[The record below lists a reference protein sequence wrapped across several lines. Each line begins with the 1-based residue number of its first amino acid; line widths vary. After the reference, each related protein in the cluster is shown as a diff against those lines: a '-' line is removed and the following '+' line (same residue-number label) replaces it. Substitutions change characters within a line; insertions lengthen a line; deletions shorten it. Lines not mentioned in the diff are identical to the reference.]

1 MSPDSTD
8 NKASLDTS
16 AAPHLCD
23 DITVMTAGQGGDGSV
38 TVITLLSWAL
48 SQRGM
53 HLFGANEIASRI
65 KGGHAAAA
73 IRGSKR
79 YRGCLSDKVDILVAF
94 DSEAVEKIGSLLAD
108 DCVVIY
114 DTSRGPLPTDSIP
127 KTARVIEVPFSRF
140 AVRELRRDL
149 FKNCLGFGVLAR
161 VVGLSDEE
169 AHASIQHRFKRLSD
183 ENRKPNIHALEL
195 GFEFAAGHGILT
207 KEEAKTDHGLYTLP
221 HLERQDRIMIT
232 GNEATAFGFLAA
244 GGRFFAGYPIT
255 PATDIMDW
263 LKKKF
268 PAFGGV
274 AIQGEDEL
282 AAINMAIGASLTG
295 ARAMTA
301 SSGPGIALMQEAV
314 GHCGSAEIPLVI
326 VNCQRSGPSTGM
338 PTKLAQNDL
347 GMMTQG
353 GNGDFP
359 HIVITPG
366 TPQECFDFSVLATNL
381 AQAAQCPVYI
391 ALDGMCQ
398 FTYTTKTFDLSD
410 VKIDNGKRLT
420 DEQLAKISEYKR
432 YEITDDGVSP
442 MSVPGQKDGMSLVTG
457 NERNPWGL
465 VSTEPAN
472 RVAMVDK
479 RARKIDSIKHQ
490 LPTGHTWG
498 DESAEVGVIC
508 MGMIGDVL
516 TEAVDRLAEQG
527 VAIRCHRPR
536 TLWPILDD
544 TVDFV
549 SACKRVYV
557 VECNHSGQLDRLIKG
572 AGAQADKMESI
583 LQYDGL
589 PMRPGYLVDIL
600 VEKEKAL

>member
-1 MSPDSTD
+1 MNKQSTD
-8 NKASLDTS
+8 IKSVAKAGNGPRVL
-16 AAPHLCD
+16 D
-23 DITVMTAGQGGDGSV
+23 DITLMTAGQGGDGSV
-38 TVITLLSWAL
+38 TVITLVSWAL
-48 SQRGM
+48 AQRGM

-73 IRGSKR
+73 LRSSR
-79 YRGCLSDKVDILVAF
+79 VHRGCLGDKVDILVAF
-94 DSEAVEKIGSLLAD
+94 DSEAVEKIGPLMAEDS
-108 DCVVIY
+108 VVIY
-114 DTSRGPLPTDSIP
+114 DTSRRPIPSDCLPE
-127 KTARVIEVPFSRF
+127 TARLIEVPFSRF
-140 AVRELRRDL
+140 SVRELRRDL

-161 VVGLSDEE
+161 VLGLSDEE

-195 GFEFAAGHGILT
+195 GFEFASGHGILT
-207 KEEAKTDHGLYTLP
+207 KQETANHGLYELP
-221 HLERQDRIMIT
+221 QLEREDRIMIT

-268 PAFGGV
+268 PAVGGIT
-274 AIQGEDEL
+274 IQGEDEL
-282 AAINMAIGASLTG
+282 AAINIAIGASLTG
-295 ARAMTA
+295 AKAMTA

-326 VNCQRSGPSTGM
+326 VDCQRSGPSTGM

-347 GMMTQG
+347 GMLTQG

-359 HIVITPG
+359 SVVITPG
-366 TPQECFDFSVLATNL
+366 TSQECFDFGVLATNL
-381 AQAAQCPVYI
+381 AQAAQCPIYI

-398 FTYTTKTFDLSD
+398 FTYTTKAFDLSN
-410 VKIDNGKRLT
+410 VEIDNGKRLT
-420 DEQLAKISEYKR
+420 DKELAKITEYKR
-432 YEITDDGVSP
+432 YAITDDGVSP
-442 MSVPGQKDGMSLVTG
+442 MAVPGQVGGMGLVTG
-457 NERNPWGL
+457 NERNEWGL

-479 RARKIDSIKHQ
+479 RARKIESIKPQ
-490 LPTGHTWG
+490 LPEGVTWG
-498 DESAEVGVIC
+498 DQKAEVGVIC
-508 MGMIGDVL
+508 MGMIGDVV
-516 TEAVDRLAEQG
+516 TEAAEHLADKG
-527 VAIRCHRPR
+527 IALRCHRPR

-549 SACKRVYV
+549 RDCKRVYV
-557 VECNHSGQLDRLIKG
+557 VECNESGQLARLIKG
-572 AGAQADKMESI
+572 AGAPADAMQSI

-589 PMRPGYLVDIL
+589 PMRPGYLVDAIM
-600 VEKEKAL
+600 EKEKEQ

>member
-1 MSPDSTD
+1 MNTQSTD
-8 NKASLDTS
+8 VKPVPENMSG
-16 AAPHLCD
+16 PRLCD

-38 TVITLLSWAL
+38 TVITLLSWVLA
-48 SQRGM
+48 QRGM

-65 KGGHAAAA
+65 KGGHAAAGLRA
-73 IRGSKR
+73 SRKH
-79 YRGCLSDKVDILVAF
+79 RGCLGDKVDILVAF
-94 DSEAVEKIGSLLAD
+94 DSEAIEKIGPLLAAD
-108 DCVVIY
+108 SVVIY
-114 DTSRGPLPTDSIP
+114 DTSRGPFPAECVPD
-127 KTARVIEVPFSRF
+127 TARIIEVPFSRF
-140 AVRELRRDL
+140 SVRELKRDL

-161 VVGLSDEE
+161 VIGLSDEE
-169 AHASIQHRFKRLSD
+169 AHSSIQHRFQRLSD

-195 GFEFAAGHGILT
+195 GFEFATGHGILT
-207 KEEAKTDHGLYTLP
+207 KQEAKSGHGLFELP
-221 HLERQDRIMIT
+221 HLEREDRIMIT

-268 PAFGGV
+268 PAFGGI

-295 ARAMTA
+295 AKAMTA

-326 VNCQRSGPSTGM
+326 VDCQRSGPSTGM
-338 PTKLAQNDL
+338 PTKLEQNDL

-359 HIVITPG
+359 HIVLSPG
-366 TPQECFDFSVLATNL
+366 TPQECFDYGILATNL

-398 FTYTTKTFDLSD
+398 FTYTTQAFDLSD
-410 VKIDNGKRLT
+410 VKIDNGKRLS
-420 DEQLAKISEYKR
+420 DEQLAKITEYKR
-432 YEITDDGVSP
+432 YDITDDGISP
-442 MSVPGQKDGMSLVTG
+442 FAAPGQPGGMNLVTG

-472 RVAMVDK
+472 RVAMMDK
-479 RARKIDSIKHQ
+479 RARKIERVKHQ
-490 LPTGHTWG
+490 FPIGHTWG
-498 DESAEVGVIC
+498 DKDAKVGVIC

-516 TEAVDRLAEQG
+516 TEAAERLAEKG
-527 VAIRCHRPR
+527 VSLRCHRPR

-549 SACKRVYV
+549 RECTRVYV
-557 VECNHSGQLDRLIKG
+557 VECNNSGQLARLIKG
-572 AGAQADKMESI
+572 AGAPADKMKSI

-589 PMRPGYLVDIL
+589 PMRSGSLVEIIM
-600 VEKEKAL
+600 EKEKTQ